1 MEVRCQFNNNCAFK
15 LPFELVYN
23 RFSKIYLH
31 MQSNFFKRLKIKPV
45 KIEVRKVLINT
56 HILVTLLQTFDIK
69 LR

>member
-1 MEVRCQFNNNCAFK
+1 
-15 LPFELVYN
+15 
-23 RFSKIYLH
+23 